1 MFVLKNRIKT
11 IPKNITLFLDNLFH
25 IVYYIHIPIGW
36 TVIRHRKQ
44 KWKKEGQCIRR
55 VLSHSFILSLSRAA
69 FKHPPHRSVQ
79 GKSRSHGLLFSFAKQ
94 GTVPC
99 FTHSI
104 FSQYN
109 SRNQSEFLV
118 PNYVPL
124 YRNIWLQSG
133 CANMVR
139 NTAYWCSM
147 QCKVPPQLSFPWPL
161 WQ

>member
-1 MFVLKNRIKT
+1 MFILKNRIKT
-11 IPKNITLFLDNLFH
+11 IPRKFTLFLDNSFH

-44 KWKKEGQCIRR
+44 KWKKKGQCIRR
-55 VLSHSFILSLSRAA
+55 VLSYSFILSLSRAA

-99 FTHSI
+99 STHSI

-118 PNYVPL
+118 PNHVSL

-133 CANMVR
+133 CTNMVR
-139 NTAYWCSM
+139 NTAYWYGM
-147 QCKVPPQLSFPWPL
+147 QCKGLKQL
-161 WQ
+161 